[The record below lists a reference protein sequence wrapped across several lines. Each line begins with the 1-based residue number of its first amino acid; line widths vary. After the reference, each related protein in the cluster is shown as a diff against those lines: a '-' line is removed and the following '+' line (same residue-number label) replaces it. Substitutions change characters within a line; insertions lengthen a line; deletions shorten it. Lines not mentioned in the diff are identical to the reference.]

1 MKIKKKT
8 AMFTSLVVGIAM
20 FTTTVMAEVVSKSP
34 YEQAKDSIKY
44 SAEAITTKLQSY
56 TADYSMVLKDNGK
69 VVMSSKGLDKADN
82 IKKSKLSTT
91 SFLENGKKKTSMY
104 YADKKGYIS
113 GNKDGVYY
121 EGVYEQADE
130 GVNRK
135 NPFNEKGASDIEKII
150 DAIVGNLKDYVV
162 STEKSDGSKELSG
175 SISEAQIPTLINA
188 VTSYMIKNNTSG
200 LNAEEN
206 NLPAITKDVYVK
218 DVNGK
223 MLVDKKGLIQSIFG
237 TAVFHG
243 VDNKGKEHELTAE
256 VLIKLSNINS
266 TVVTK
271 PNLTGKKVE
280 KTIVNNG
287 RGIFRTK
294 NPERY
299 IGKYKGDVVINKD
312 GKFKKIGERIITIS
326 SCSEKSISGMYEEN
340 YFKGYEEYANDC
352 KFNKVKFNGEYNEQ
366 EDNFKFKVDN
376 MKSKGNIRLDGHSP
390 IIYFNLPVENNPHV
404 LSTYEYNKVFE

>member
-206 NLPAITKDVYVK
+206 NLPAITNDV
-218 DVNGK
+218 
-223 MLVDKKGLIQSIFG
+223 
-237 TAVFHG
+237 
-243 VDNKGKEHELTAE
+243 
-256 VLIKLSNINS
+256 
-266 TVVTK
+266 
-271 PNLTGKKVE
+271 
-280 KTIVNNG
+280 
-287 RGIFRTK
+287 
-294 NPERY
+294 
-299 IGKYKGDVVINKD
+299 
-312 GKFKKIGERIITIS
+312 
-326 SCSEKSISGMYEEN
+326 
-340 YFKGYEEYANDC
+340 
-352 KFNKVKFNGEYNEQ
+352 
-366 EDNFKFKVDN
+366 
-376 MKSKGNIRLDGHSP
+376 
-390 IIYFNLPVENNPHV
+390 
-404 LSTYEYNKVFE
+404 